1 MYQCLEMRNLD
12 IMSYMGGHRALVHG
26 DEKYVKEIMSIFTF
40 LDLLNL

>member
-12 IMSYMGGHRALVHG
+12 IMSYRALVHG